1 MSETTTAGEQEN
13 VSMPGRE
20 RPAGVEE
27 EAAECGEQEVEQE
40 LRHDG
45 EWRSPCF
52 RYITLSLCDCSV
64 DTTQYLTVTA
74 GDVEKIWKIGQSC
87 SPL

>member
-1 MSETTTAGEQEN
+1 MSVTTTDGEQEN
-13 VSMPGRE
+13 VSMPGSE
-20 RPAGVEE
+20 RPPRVEE
-27 EAAECGEQEVEQE
+27 EECGEQEVEQE

-45 EWRSPCF
+45 ECRSPCIK
-52 RYITLSLCDCSV
+52 YVTLLLCCSV

>member
-40 LRHDG
+40 LRQDG
-45 EWRSPCF
+45 ECRRPWSR
-52 RYITLSLCDCSV
+52 
-64 DTTQYLTVTA
+64 
-74 GDVEKIWKIGQSC
+74 
-87 SPL
+87 